1 MKIAVTA
8 AQPSL
13 DGQVDPR
20 FGRCPYFLIV
30 DPDTLA
36 FEAVRNPNVI
46 AVGGAGIRSAQLIA
60 TKGAEVVLSG
70 NYGPNAAQTL
80 NAVGVKMIAGVM
92 GGAVREAI
100 EQFRQGLLEPVSQP
114 TVGPYFGMG
123 VAPGQGQAMGRG
135 RGIGRGGRKGM
146 GRGMGRG
153 IGPGR
158 GMGRGGGPGDGPGGM
173 GRGMTQGTWGP
184 INGDA
189 VGVPPRPAPGTP
201 SSTQSELE
209 TLKRQAEMMAQQLKE
224 ITKLIE
230 ELERSKGQSQ
240 EFKKE

>member
-1 MKIAVTA
+1 MKIAITA

-20 FGRCPYFLIV
+20 FGRCAYFLIV

-36 FEAVRNPNVI
+36 FETVPNPNVM
-46 AVGGAGIRSAQLIA
+46 AMGGAGIQSAQLIA
-60 TKGAEVVLSG
+60 SKGAEVVLSG

-92 GGAVREAI
+92 GGSVREAI
-100 EQFRQGLLEPVSQP
+100 EQFKQGLLQPVSQP
-114 TVGPYFGMG
+114 TVGPYFGME
-123 VAPGQGQAMGRG
+123 VAPGPGQAMGG
-135 RGIGRGGRKGM
+135 

-153 IGPGR
+153 GRRGMGPGR
-158 GMGRGGGPGDGPGGM
+158 GMGRGSGRGGGPGGM

-189 VGVPPRPAPGTP
+189 VGVPPQPPSGTP
-201 SSTQSELE
+201 SSTESELE
-209 TLKRQAEMMAQQLKE
+209 MLKRQAEVMAQQLKE
-224 ITKLIE
+224 ITNLIE
-230 ELERSKGQSQ
+230 ELEERSKGQSQ
-240 EFKKE
+240 ETETE